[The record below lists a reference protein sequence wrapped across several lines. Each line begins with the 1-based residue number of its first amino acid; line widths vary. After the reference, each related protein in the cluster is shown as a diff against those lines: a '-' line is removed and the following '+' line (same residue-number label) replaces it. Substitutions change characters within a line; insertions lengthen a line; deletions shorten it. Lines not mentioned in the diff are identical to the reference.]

1 MRGLGSKKIKSLM
14 HLMLAGNEQIE
25 SGDQSPKNDRASADK
40 AELKLLLKKFRKSK
54 CLEGLQRAISAENSE
69 TPCVVYTIP
78 PEERTAYS
86 GQMKSFPHFLCCKY
100 CRFQNILTHHQL
112 RPTSNCLYPF
122 NKNKRLEQVC
132 VNPYHYETIENP
144 KHPKVVVRRNP
155 ATECPENFSV
165 IRASEDGGLDAKVPN
180 MTLSYEQILS
190 LQPQLFGSDFQ
201 STSENDSG
209 VAMDIQMMDI
219 SGGSNGN
226 ELNQHQS
233 TSSSSSIPHTFNHIY
248 SGFAGPNS
256 VESSLGMNSPISHE
270 FSPQGYLSDDL
281 DMDQQVNSPLSDA
294 GGQQSSPLFTSQNQF
309 NFTNKNRS
317 GPFDLVEESAR
328 FDRIMERT
336 TEMHQRKES
345 NQQQTPTNAD
355 IPSTAAEAAAISI
368 VEYEEPTFWC
378 SLTYYELN
386 QRVGDV
392 FHASKPSLVIDG
404 YTSPT
409 DEDRFCL
416 GQLPNLHRPQ
426 DVVNARKCIGRGA
439 RIYSIGGDVYCETL
453 SETAKVFIQAPSAS
467 AQLSAPAATV
477 YKVPQYCNLK
487 LFSMKDFGK
496 LLNTAVKQGFES
508 VYSLTRFCTIRMSFV
523 KGWGSEYHRQS
534 VTSTPCWLEIHL
546 NGPLA
551 WLDRVLSQMG
561 APPNNKCTSYS

>member
-100 CRFQNILTHHQL
+100 CRFQ
-112 RPTSNCLYPF
+112 
-122 NKNKRLEQVC
+122 
-132 VNPYHYETIENP
+132 

-190 LQPQLFGSDFQ
+190 LQPQLFGSDLQ

-233 TSSSSSIPHTFNHIY
+233 TSSSSNIPHTFNHIY

-309 NFTNKNRS
+309 NFNNKNRS

-336 TEMHQRKES
+336 TEMHERKES
-345 NQQQTPTNAD
+345 NQQQIPTNAD

-477 YKVPQYCNLK
+477 YKVPQCMELK
-487 LFSMKDFGK
+487 FK
-496 LLNTAVKQGFES
+496 
-508 VYSLTRFCTIRMSFV
+508 
-523 KGWGSEYHRQS
+523 
-534 VTSTPCWLEIHL
+534 
-546 NGPLA
+546 
-551 WLDRVLSQMG
+551 
-561 APPNNKCTSYS
+561 